1 VLNAE
6 PLAGKTAFVTGG
18 ARRIGRAIALAL
30 AEAGAD
36 VVISYRSSR
45 AAAAETAAEIA
56 ALGRRAVAV
65 ECDVRSESSV
75 RAAVAQVLAEFG
87 HLDLVV
93 NNAAVFAS
101 AALESLTL
109 EQWDAAFET
118 NARGPFLV
126 AREALPH
133 LRAARGRIV
142 NIGSLGGSH
151 PWAGHAHYCASKAAL
166 HMLTATMAKAFAP
179 EVSVNCVAPGWIE
192 MNDANLPA
200 EAAVPPPSRS
210 EAERRVGS
218 QDAAVPHSPHS
229 DAERRA
235 GLESARFAAKT
246 PMGRNGSAADVAQ
259 AVLFFATGPHFITGQ
274 TLAID
279 GGLGLS

>member
-1 VLNAE
+1 MPKIE
-6 PLAGKTAFVTGG
+6 PLAGKSAFVTGG

-30 AEAGAD
+30 AEAGVD
-36 VVISYRSSR
+36 VAISYRTSR
-45 AAAAETAAEIA
+45 AEAALTAEEIA
-56 ALGRRAVAV
+56 ARGRRAVVV
-65 ECDVRSESSV
+65 ECDVRSEESV
-75 RAAVAQVLAEFG
+75 RAVVAQVVAEFG
-87 HLDLVV
+87 RLDLLV

-109 EQWDAAFET
+109 EQWNAVFET

-133 LRAARGRIV
+133 LRATQGRIV
-142 NIGSLGGSH
+142 NIGSLGGLH

-166 HMLTATMAKAFAP
+166 HMLTQTMAKAFAP

-192 MNDANLPA
+192 MDDVVAREAAPPLASRNDAALGTGP
-200 EAAVPPPSRS
+200 ESDVPPLSISRT
-210 EAERRVGS
+210 EP
-218 QDAAVPHSPHS
+218 D
-229 DAERRA
+229 RRA
-235 GLESARFAAKT
+235 ELAAARFAAKT

-259 AVLFFATGPHFITGQ
+259 AVLFFATGPHFVTGQ
-274 TLAID
+274 TLAVD